1 MARVFEKEEFDSFKD
16 RNSGAFFSDLEFRNC
31 LFRSCSISRTTT
43 FNPDKRSRI
52 QNVRLFNCEAAGC
65 FLGPAFLED
74 VLVDGLR
81 IPKVLIAESP
91 TLKHVVLRGKIDRLI
106 IGQVLYGGMPY
117 ENYLK
122 VVSIYEQAN
131 AEYYKAVDWALDI
144 SQGEFSDVS
153 IRGIPSRLVR
163 RDTFTQ
169 AVVKREKAIS
179 GEWKA
184 LDLSGTWWAVSLD
197 MLARSSWE
205 DGILVAPKRHR
216 QFNHALKGLH
226 ILREAGIAEP
236 E

>member
-31 LFRSCSISRTTT
+31 LFRSCSISDTTT
-43 FNPDKRSRI
+43 FNPAKRSKI

-65 FLGPAFLED
+65 FLGPAFVED

-91 TLKHVVLRGKIDRLI
+91 VLKHVVLRGKIDRLI

-122 VVSIYEQAN
+122 VVSTYEQAN
-131 AEYYKAVDWALDI
+131 AEYYRAVDWALDI
-144 SQGEFSDVS
+144 TEAEFSDVS
-153 IRGIPSRLVR
+153 IRGVPSRLIR
-163 RDTFTQ
+163 RDPITQ
-169 AVVKREKAIS
+169 VVVRREKAIA
-179 GEWKA
+179 GEWKK
-184 LDLSGTWWAVSLD
+184 LDLSGTWWSVGLK
-197 MLARSSWE
+197 MLSESNWE
-205 DGILVAPKRHR
+205 DITLVAPTRHR
-216 QFNHALKGLH
+216 QFNQALRGLH

-236 E
+236 D